1 MPRAAAF
8 FDLDRTLM
16 AGSSGMAWVRA
27 SYDAKLISRAQML
40 RWARDGLVFRLR
52 GSTDEKTKAA
62 MDQISE
68 VLKGTSGRDLE
79 RLGPQVLAGVLP
91 RIYPEMLREVH
102 AHQDAGRPTFIVS
115 AAGND
120 LVEMVARVLG
130 MEGGIGTRYELD
142 GDGLFT
148 GRLDGPFM
156 YGKGK
161 LEGIAGF
168 ADSHDIDL
176 AESWAYSDS
185 ASDLPMLRAV
195 GNAVVVNP
203 DTALLAGDAVRK
215 ARTPPRDR
223 GRDAHCGSGRR
234 RLGPARPPS
243 CGCLVATASSLADHA
258 RLARRSHPQRE
269 RCAADVVEQLRPGKP
284 VARVGVRRVGDA
296 AGAVAGEPTGVDVLL
311 LAHHLGPKGV

>member
-27 SYDAKLISRAQML
+27 SYDAKLISRGQML

-52 GSTDEKTKAA
+52 GSTDETTKAA

-68 VLKGTSGRDLE
+68 VLKGTTARELE
-79 RLGPQVLAGVLP
+79 RLGPQVLAAVLP
-91 RIYPEMLREVH
+91 RIYPEMLAEVH
-102 AHQDAGRPTFIVS
+102 SHQDAGRPTFIVS

-120 LVEMVARVLG
+120 LVEQVARVLG

-142 GDGLFT
+142 SEGRFT

-156 YGKGK
+156 YGEGK
-161 LEGIAGF
+161 LDGMRGF
-168 ADSHDIDL
+168 ADAHGIDL

-195 GNAVVVNP
+195 GHAVAVNP
-203 DTALLAGDAVRK
+203 DAPLLEV
-215 ARTPPRDR
+215 ARAEGWDVMRFER
-223 GRDAHCGSGRR
+223 LGRR
-234 RLGPARPPS
+234 L
-243 CGCLVATASSLADHA
+243 
-258 RLARRSHPQRE
+258 
-269 RCAADVVEQLRPGKP
+269 
-284 VARVGVRRVGDA
+284 
-296 AGAVAGEPTGVDVLL
+296 AVAGATLTAAAVGGGSALVARRRTTAKRPRRR
-311 LAHHLGPKGV
+311 

>member
-1 MPRAAAF
+1 MDRAAAF

-27 SYDAKLISRAQML
+27 SYDADLISRSQML

-52 GSTDEKTKAA
+52 GSTDETTKAA

-68 VLKGTSGRDLE
+68 VLKGTSGRDLQ

-91 RIYPEMLREVH
+91 RIYPKMLDEVH
-102 AHQDAGRPTFIVS
+102 SHQDAGRPTFIVS

-120 LVEMVARVLG
+120 LVEMVAQVLG

-156 YGKGK
+156 YGEGK
-161 LEGIAGF
+161 LDGIAGF

-176 AESWAYSDS
+176 GASWAYSDS

-195 GNAVVVNP
+195 GNPVVVNP
-203 DTALLAGDAVRK
+203 DGALLDVARAEGWRVMHFERLGRRLAIAGATLTAAAVGGGSALLARRRGRATSR
-215 ARTPPRDR
+215 RPPR
-223 GRDAHCGSGRR
+223 GRR
-234 RLGPARPPS
+234 GS
-243 CGCLVATASSLADHA
+243 
-258 RLARRSHPQRE
+258 
-269 RCAADVVEQLRPGKP
+269 
-284 VARVGVRRVGDA
+284 
-296 AGAVAGEPTGVDVLL
+296 
-311 LAHHLGPKGV
+311 